1 MARIG
6 LLSSPARDPD
16 LVSDVLIMAIR
27 RCPLMI
33 QLQLSGLFFAIVMSA
48 WISLVAANPATQVHD
63 LELPAATEV
72 VWDERVRQ
80 FGERIEVAF
89 GVDAKTAR
97 RYAEWTLD
105 AAARH
110 RIQPELLASLVYV
123 ESTFDVDALSPRGAI
138 GPAQVMPGVW
148 SSVCRG
154 DLRDPADNIDC
165 GARILA
171 AYVDDCGAVSCALV
185 SYNAGPSALARGS
198 RIADRYVARVDRHVG
213 RRERAIH

>member
-1 MARIG
+1 M
-6 LLSSPARDPD
+6 
-16 LVSDVLIMAIR
+16 SDVLIMAIR

>member
-1 MARIG
+1 M
-6 LLSSPARDPD
+6 
-16 LVSDVLIMAIR
+16 SDVLIMAIR
-27 RCPLMI
+27 RCPPMLQV
-33 QLQLSGLFFAIVMSA
+33 QLAVQASGLFLALVMSA
-48 WISLVAANPATQVHD
+48 WISLVAANPGTQVHA
-63 LELPAATEV
+63 LELPEAAEV
-72 VWDERVRQ
+72 VWDERVRL

-89 GVDAKTAR
+89 GVDAGTAR

-123 ESTFDVDALSPRGAI
+123 ESTFDADALSSRGAI

-185 SYNAGPSALARGS
+185 SYNAGPSAYARGS
-198 RIADRYVARVDRHVG
+198 RVADGYVARVDHHVD
-213 RRERAIH
+213 RLESMVD